1 MKFKF
6 NFTEA
11 EKIIEYEF
19 KDKALLKQ
27 CFTHSSYANENNL
40 SSNERL
46 EFLGDRIVNLVVAHE
61 LFIASPSLNSGKL
74 TAQLKEIVSK
84 EPLCQSVKR
93 LGLEN
98 LLLLGNGESIE
109 RFSIKSY
116 SNIFEAIVGGIFLDG
131 GLAQARKFIR
141 KNLKKTAITTENKIT
156 LKELV
161 EKDKLGDI
169 EYLTLDKRNSDH
181 EPEFLVAVSI
191 GGKEMA
197 RSWGKTKKAAKA
209 DAAKTALAKLV
220 KEQKN

>member
-1 MKFKF
+1 MHKL
-6 NFTEA
+6 NFAEA

-19 KDKALLKQ
+19 KDKALLRQ
-27 CFTHSSYANENNL
+27 CFTHSSYANENNTQ
-40 SSNERL
+40 SNERL
-46 EFLGDRIVNLVVAHE
+46 EFLGDRIVNLAVAHG
-61 LFIASPSLNSGKL
+61 LFTKFPNLNSGKL

-93 LGLEN
+93 LGLERF
-98 LLLLGNGESIE
+98 LLLGNGESIE
-109 RFSIKSY
+109 RFSVKSY
-116 SNIFEAIVGGIFLDG
+116 SDIFEAIVGGIFLDG
-131 GLAQARKFIR
+131 GFTKARKFIR
-141 KNLKKTAITTENKIT
+141 KNLKKTVITTENKIT

-181 EPEFLVAVSI
+181 EPEFLVALRI

-197 RSWGKTKKAAKA
+197 QSWGKSVQAAQTHAAKA
-209 DAAKTALAKLV
+209 ALAKLV